1 MLLYLITDGKFH
13 KIGITNRSIQARI
26 KQLQTG
32 NPYELKLIKVV
43 NCGSE
48 KHAQEMERFYHN
60 KYYEYRMQGEWFDFK
75 KLKPIN
81 INDIIIMF
89 NIFSDAFIYSQYKKI
104 NHEIK
109 KITPKKITE
118 KNKERYLK
126 EKDELIKK
134 KIQLLK
140 YNIP

>member
-1 MLLYLITDGKFH
+1 MYLLYLITDGKFH

-48 KHAQEMERFYHN
+48 KHAQEMEKFYHN

-75 KLKPIN
+75 KFIVSIETGAYPISN
-81 INDIIIMF
+81 FSTENSDIPLLW
-89 NIFSDAFIYSQYKKI
+89 IYSFTLSLFTKSF
-104 NHEIK
+104 
-109 KITPKKITE
+109 
-118 KNKERYLK
+118 
-126 EKDELIKK
+126 
-134 KIQLLK
+134 
-140 YNIP
+140 

>member
-13 KIGITNRSIQARI
+13 KIGITNRSIQVRI

-48 KHAQEMERFYHN
+48 KHAQEMEKFYHN

-81 INDIIIMF
+81 IYDIIIMF
-89 NIFSDAFIYSQYKKI
+89 NIFSDASVI
-104 NHEIK
+104 
-109 KITPKKITE
+109 
-118 KNKERYLK
+118 
-126 EKDELIKK
+126 
-134 KIQLLK
+134 
-140 YNIP
+140 NIPFGLASTPRFKRRKVSLFLRRRVMSRAIANIPVTFWF

>member
-1 MLLYLITDGKFH
+1 
-13 KIGITNRSIQARI
+13 
-26 KQLQTG
+26 
-32 NPYELKLIKVV
+32 
-43 NCGSE
+43 
-48 KHAQEMERFYHN
+48 
-60 KYYEYRMQGEWFDFK
+60 
-75 KLKPIN
+75 
-81 INDIIIMF
+81 MF
-89 NIFSDAFIYSQYKKI
+89 NVFSDAFIYAQYKKI
-104 NHEIK
+104 NHEIR